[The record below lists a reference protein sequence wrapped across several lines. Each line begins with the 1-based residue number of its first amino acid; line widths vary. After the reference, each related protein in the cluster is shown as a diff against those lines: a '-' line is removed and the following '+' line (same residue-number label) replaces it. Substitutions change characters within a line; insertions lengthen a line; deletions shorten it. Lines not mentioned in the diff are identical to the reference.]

1 MLKINEW
8 VTIPADE
15 VQFVASRGGGPG
27 GQHVN
32 KVSSRVT
39 LRFDVAGSPSLT
51 DGDRHRLLSVLAT
64 RISNDGV
71 LQISSHAARSQVAN
85 KADVVARF
93 CQLLA
98 DALRPPKK
106 RKATRPSGAQR
117 RRRLEGKR
125 HRAKLKRARGK
136 VRPVDE

>member
-1 MLKINEW
+1 MLTINERL
-8 VTIPADE
+8 VIPVDE
-15 VQFVASRGGGPG
+15 IQFVSSRGGGPG

-39 LRFDVAGSPSLT
+39 LRFDVAGSPSLE
-51 DGDRHRLLSVLAT
+51 DQDRDRLMLALAA

-71 LQISSHAARSQVAN
+71 LQISSHASRSQAAN
-85 KADVVARF
+85 KADVTERF
-93 CQLLA
+93 RQLLV
-98 DALRPPKK
+98 DALRAPKK
-106 RKATRPSGAQR
+106 RKATRPSAGAR

-136 VRPVDE
+136 VRTIDE

>member
-1 MLKINEW
+1 MFKINER
-8 VTIPADE
+8 VTIPLDE

-39 LRFDVAGSPSLT
+39 LRFDVPGSRSLS
-51 DGDRHRLLSVLAT
+51 DRDRDRLLVHLAS
-64 RISNDGV
+64 RISNEGV
-71 LQISSHAARSQVAN
+71 LQISSHAGRSQAAN
-85 KADVVARF
+85 KADVIARF
-93 CQLLA
+93 RQLLA
-98 DALRPPKK
+98 DSLRPPKK
-106 RKATRPSGAQR
+106 RRATRPSGAQR

-136 VRPVDE
+136 VRAGDE